1 MEALL
6 KYLPGPQPVAVRYS
20 ATTALVFAAY
30 GVRLAVGDYTG
41 AYGFLFFFLPIV
53 ASALMFDRSAG
64 IFAVALSVF
73 LVATLLDWSAK
84 PGAHL
89 IALLLFALVGACL
102 VFIAEGLHRALETA
116 NAAQRA
122 TALLLE
128 EMSHRVKNK
137 FAMVSS
143 IISLQARRSSPEARQ
158 ALEDIASRVNII
170 ATVHNYLQLSRHE
183 GLIDMS
189 EYLPKLCESLN
200 DALLGP
206 RAVSLHATAIP
217 VELPPDKALTIGL
230 IVNELVTNAIKYAFE
245 EGQPGHVHVDL
256 KRDEERFSA
265 HGPRQRAGLC
275 TDLGSWAGDDVS
287 LQRLQ
292 RSLAALPRGKRRKA
306 AGAKSSSNFRADL
319 LTLAQPNLCFPQ
331 KPDDLFSR
339 VPFPCHSLLSSI
351 EVGNSRIRS
360 INLVSVQGSRPAEL
374 VAENPVAAV
383 RVVSSRSESGPPECR
398 SQLAAMG
405 QEQTSRVTR
414 V

>member
-64 IFAVALSVF
+64 IFAIALSVF

-89 IALLLFALVGACL
+89 IALLLFSLVGGCL

-200 DALLGP
+200 DALFGP
-206 RAVSLHATAIP
+206 RAVSLHATAIT
-217 VELPPDKALTIGL
+217 VELPPDKALPIGL

-245 EGQPGHVHVDL
+245 EGQLGHVLVDL
-256 KRDEERFSA
+256 SREPGAVSCSRSEDNGRGYAPTSE
-265 HGPRQRAGLC
+265 AGLGI
-275 TDLGSWAGDDVS
+275 DGS
-287 LQRLQ
+287 LKRLQ

-383 RVVSSRSESGPPECR
+383 RVVSSRSESGPPEYPLG
-398 SQLAAMG
+398 SMG
-405 QEQTSRVTR
+405 
-414 V
+414 